1 MHCNTKW
8 CLNVSVKMQTNNA
21 TCESDKK
28 TCHNQSITSDFF
40 LFCSL
45 SNYLLCQKQ
54 LLKDN
59 PLQTTLLSYAIL
71 QLFFSFKKSLTS
83 RIAYLYFR
91 IFLPNKTLSFCWRER
106 YRRQTIL
113 FAAPSKA
120 TLGKKKVATT
130 SKPPFL
136 FLKLR
141 FQTNHQILSLVPDFR
156 WLPDITFYRVI
167 STPTIYLSPLDNE
180 ILFFFEKER
189 NMEFSVCGFV
199 CQSCFFG

>member
-1 MHCNTKW
+1 
-8 CLNVSVKMQTNNA
+8 MQTRTPNNA
-21 TCESDKK
+21 TYESDKK

-59 PLQTTLLSYAIL
+59 PLETTLLSYAIL
-71 QLFFSFKKSLTS
+71 QLFFSLYKKKSLTS

-106 YRRQTIL
+106 YRRQMIL
-113 FAAPSKA
+113 FAALSKA

-136 FLKLR
+136 FLKLKLR
-141 FQTNHQILSLVPDFR
+141 F
-156 WLPDITFYRVI
+156 
-167 STPTIYLSPLDNE
+167 
-180 ILFFFEKER
+180 
-189 NMEFSVCGFV
+189 
-199 CQSCFFG
+199 